1 MKTVE
6 ERLEEYAKAFP
17 AAEEE
22 KIKMAVE
29 VSKSAFWEEAEKLP
43 ASYFDFLYQQ
53 VGYIRK
59 RWWGLQFL
67 ALTLLW
73 WCIYNSYVQTGV
85 QSITGITAGLFGIL
99 LIPELW
105 KNRTYQAMEI
115 EGSTYYSLRQIYAAR
130 MLAFGVVD
138 IGLLTVFVAIT
149 SVTTSVRAEEMII
162 YFFLPFTVTCGIL
175 FGTLCSRYQATE
187 TWAFLLA
194 AFWIMIWVMVVLNGQ
209 IYSRISVLT
218 WIVLL
223 ILAVFYLGY
232 GIKKTLVLC
241 ESFWEGNRE
250 WS

>member
-1 MKTVE
+1 MKTVK
-6 ERLEEYAKAFP
+6 ERLVKYGETFP

-29 VSKSAFWEEAEKLP
+29 ISKSAFWEEADKLP

-73 WCIYNSYVQTGV
+73 WCIYNSYVQTGM
-85 QSITGITAGLFGIL
+85 QGIAGITAGLFGIL

-105 KNRTYQAMEI
+105 KNKACQAMEI

-138 IGLLTVFVAIT
+138 IGLLTVFVTIT
-149 SVTTSVRAEEMII
+149 SVTTSMRAEEMII

-175 FGTLCSRYQATE
+175 FGTLCSRYQASE

-194 AFWIMIWVMVVLNGQ
+194 LFWIMIWVMVVLNGQ
-209 IYSRISVLT
+209 IYARISVLT
-218 WIVLL
+218 WITLL
-223 ILAVFYLGY
+223 VLAVLYLVY
-232 GIKKTLVLC
+232 GIRKTLVLC
-241 ESFWEGNRE
+241 ESFWEEIRE